1 MTKTIKNAWNY
12 KNIIS
17 KAKME
22 HKSIL
27 VVEGIDDV
35 KKFNIIKQSIDKKIE
50 IKSIGSFENY
60 YKKKGAKYVMD
71 FIEKLIEFHQKNNS
85 SDYIGYI
92 LGIVDRDSI
101 CYERKETK
109 ENNLLYVLDYYS
121 LESFYV
127 NKEVIEKTLS
137 NLITNPDL
145 IDENIVSSIY
155 NEVISRSI
163 ENLYYISLEALKK
176 SCDSSYSAIVGYKPD
191 KIINFL
197 NHDSLP
203 SKENDLDIFARNKG
217 LAKDID
223 TALKIIKGKWFI
235 SSFCDIYLEKIKELE
250 ELCKNGE
257 IRQCDNCSIDEI
269 YEPCLYKPR
278 DVKLQ
283 EHNVEEM
290 IFTLID
296 LDSLTPIKDRIKE
309 LK

>member
-1 MTKTIKNAWNY
+1 MRRTIQNAWNY

-17 KAKME
+17 KAKMG

-27 VVEGIDDV
+27 IVEGIDDV
-35 KKFNIIKQSIDKKIE
+35 KKFNLIKQSIDRKIE
-50 IKSIGSFENY
+50 VKSIGSFENY
-60 YKKKGAKYVMD
+60 YKEKGAEYVMD
-71 FIEKLIEFHQKNNS
+71 FIEKLIEYHQSNNS
-85 SDYIGYI
+85 HDYIGYI

-109 ENNLLYVLDYYS
+109 ENDLLYVLDYYS
-121 LESFYV
+121 LESYYI

-137 NLITNPDL
+137 TVITNPDL
-145 IDENIVSSIY
+145 INDNIVSSLY
-155 NEVISRSI
+155 DEVLTKSI

-176 SCDSSYSAIVGYKPD
+176 SCDSSYSAIIGYKPD
-191 KIINFL
+191 NIINFL

-203 SKENDLDIFARNKG
+203 SKKNDLDIFAQNKG
-217 LAKDID
+217 LEKDIN

-235 SSFCDIYLEKIKELE
+235 SSFRDIYLEKIKELE

-269 YEPCLYKPR
+269 SEPCLYKPR

-283 EHNVEEM
+283 EHNIEEI

-296 LDSLTPIKDRIKE
+296 LDSLTPIKNRIKK